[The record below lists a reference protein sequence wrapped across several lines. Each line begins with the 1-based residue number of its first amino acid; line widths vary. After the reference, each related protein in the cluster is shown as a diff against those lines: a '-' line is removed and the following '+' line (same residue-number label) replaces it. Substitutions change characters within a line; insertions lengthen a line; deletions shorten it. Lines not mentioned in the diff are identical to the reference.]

1 MDVTNDN
8 VIAFHGSRPWF
19 QRTVQERARSSGSV
33 VVVRHAQERMTLR
46 DIALDEVLRVLR
58 CGMCQEDP
66 QPGHGSDWRAKMV
79 GAATGREIVVVAAVS
94 SADELVVVVTV
105 WLAGDEDL
113 GNAGE
118 GGA

>member
-1 MDVTNDN
+1 MDATNDN
-8 VIAFHGSRPWF
+8 VIAFHGSRLWF
-19 QRTVQERARSSGSV
+19 QRTVQYRARSSGNV

-58 CGMCQEDP
+58 YGACREDP
-66 QPGHGSDWRAKMV
+66 QPGHSNDWRAKMV
-79 GAATGREIVVVAAVS
+79 GTATGREIVVVAAVS
-94 SADELVVVVTV
+94 LADDLVVVVIV

-113 GNAGE
+113 GDAGE

>member
-1 MDVTNDN
+1 
-8 VIAFHGSRPWF
+8 
-19 QRTVQERARSSGSV
+19 
-33 VVVRHAQERMTLR
+33 MTLR

-79 GAATGREIVVVAAVS
+79 GTATGREIVVVVAVS

>member
-1 MDVTNDN
+1 MDAVNDN
-8 VIAFHGSRPWF
+8 VVAIHGSRPWF
-19 QRTVQERARSSGSV
+19 QRTVRDRAKRSGNV

-58 CGMCQEDP
+58 SGTCQEDP
-66 QPGHGSDWRAKMV
+66 KPGHGNDWRAKMV
-79 GAATGREIVVVAAVS
+79 GTTTGREIVVATAVPL
-94 SADELVVVVTV
+94 ADELIVVVTV

>member
-1 MDVTNDN
+1 MDATNDN
-8 VIAFHGSRPWF
+8 VIAFHGSRPWL
-19 QRTVQERARSSGSV
+19 QRTVQERARSSGN

-79 GAATGREIVVVAAVS
+79 GTATGREIVVAVS

>member
-1 MDVTNDN
+1 M
-8 VIAFHGSRPWF
+8 AAGRGFSEPSKS
-19 QRTVQERARSSGSV
+19 APRSSGNV
-33 VVVRHAQERMTLR
+33 VVVRHAQERMALR

-79 GAATGREIVVVAAVS
+79 GTATGREIVVVVAVS